1 MIYWL
6 EKRYVMVAII
16 VHVYSGTFSYL
27 SILFYYLYGIFNL
40 IYIFCVCKS
49 LNMNLLLHFLFPINY
64 HL

>member
-16 VHVYSGTFSYL
+16 VHVYSGTFSHL

-40 IYIFCVCKS
+40 IYIFC
-49 LNMNLLLHFLFPINY
+49 L
-64 HL
+64 